1 MTSTTQTS
9 REVPGSERTPMRD
22 TAPIDT
28 APIDTVLIANRGEI
42 AMRILRTVHA
52 LGMTGIAV
60 HTDEDAGAAHVA
72 AAEQAVRIGSYLDGA
87 EIIAAARATGAQ
99 AIHPGYGFLAERADF
114 ARACAGAGLRFIG
127 PSAEAIE
134 TMGDKIAARAAVTA
148 RDVPVVPGLAE
159 PGLDD
164 AALLAGAAEIGFP
177 VLVKPAAGGGGKG
190 MHEVARAEDLPAAL
204 AAARREAAGAFGDD
218 TLFLERLITAPRH
231 IEVQVLADTHGRVIH
246 LGERECSLQRR
257 HQKVIEEAP
266 SPSLSPAQRAHV
278 GEVAVAAARAV
289 DYVGAGTVEFIIDAA
304 APEEPFFLE
313 MNTRLQVE
321 HAVTEAVTG
330 IDLVAEQLR
339 IAGGEP
345 LSLTQEDVHL
355 EGHAIEARVYAE
367 DAAAGF
373 LPTGGTVLALA
384 LPEHARVD
392 HALSVGTA
400 VSSSYDPMLAKVIAH
415 APTRAQA
422 LAALDRA
429 LEGTHVLGV
438 VTNTAF
444 LRSLLALEE
453 VQRGDLDTGLIERR
467 LPELTPPPVSAQA
480 LAVAALLHWDRVAR
494 SRPEGLW
501 HRPSGWRLGQH
512 APFTVR
518 FAAADGAGPSGGEG
532 SALAAGSSRAEGS
545 APGAGQSGRAEDG
558 AWTVTLT
565 SSPGTARARVG
576 EQELEL
582 TLHSSAVT
590 VDGTRSRLL
599 HHLAEDSVWIGLPG
613 EDVELTL
620 HRSVRTATDREAAPT
635 LASPMPGT
643 VTTVLVSSGDLVSR
657 GDPVLVVEAMK
668 MEHTLHAPGDGT
680 VHLHVRAGQRV
691 ARGEEVAEV
700 LAVPDPAAAAA
711 LDMSPAS
718 DVSPASA
725 APSAAPSAVQEPI
738 PEQEVRS

>member
-1 MTSTTQTS
+1 
-9 REVPGSERTPMRD
+9 MRD
-22 TAPIDT
+22 AV
-28 APIDTVLIANRGEI
+28 PIDTVLIANRGEI
-42 AMRILRTVHA
+42 AMRILRSVHA

-72 AAEQAVRIGSYLDGA
+72 AAERAVRIGSYLDGA

-114 ARACAGAGLRFIG
+114 ARACAEAGLTFIG
-127 PSAEAIE
+127 PSAAAIE

-190 MHEVARAEDLPAAL
+190 MHEVTRAEDLPAAL

-266 SPSLSPAQRAHV
+266 SPSLTPAQRARF

-330 IDLVAEQLR
+330 IDLVAAQLR
-339 IAGGEP
+339 IASGEP
-345 LSLTQEDVHL
+345 LPLSQQDVHL

-373 LPTGGTVLALA
+373 LPTGGTVLGLA

-415 APTRAQA
+415 APTRALA

-444 LRSLLALEE
+444 LRSLLALAE

-467 LPELTPPPVSAQA
+467 LPELTPPPVTAQA
-480 LAVAALLHWDRVAR
+480 LAVAALLHRDRVAR
-494 SRPEGLW
+494 SRPDDLW

-518 FAAADGAGPSGGEG
+518 FAAADGAVPSG
-532 SALAAGSSRAEGS
+532 AEGS
-545 APGAGQSGRAEDG
+545 APGAGTSGGADDG

-565 SSPGTARARVG
+565 GSPGTARARIG
-576 EQELEL
+576 GQELDL
-582 TLHSSAVT
+582 SLHSGAVT
-590 VDGTRSRLL
+590 VDGTRMRLL
-599 HHLAEDSVWIGLPG
+599 HHVAEDSVWIGLPG
-613 EDVELTL
+613 EDVELRL
-620 HRSVRTATDREAAPT
+620 HRALRSATDREAAPT

-643 VTTVLVSSGDLVSR
+643 VTTVLVADGDLVST

-680 VHLHVRAGQRV
+680 VRLHVRAGQSV

-700 LAVPDPAAAAA
+700 LAAPVPAPAAA
-711 LDMSPAS
+711 P
-718 DVSPASA
+718 
-725 APSAAPSAVQEPI
+725 EPI
-738 PEQEVRS
+738 PEQEVCS